1 LLNTEIVVADHP
13 DVIERPAQERQFERP
28 PKENSPKDPPAET
41 PPGKQRFPWGR
52 LILAILLVAA
62 AAGGGYYWFSTR
74 NLLSTDDAFIDGRAV
89 AIAPQVKGV
98 VVDLLINDNQFVKT
112 GQVLLRID
120 PRDYIA
126 ARDQAEAALN
136 LAQAQLANARISLE
150 MLRVTDPAKL
160 RAAQAQLNS
169 ARAGLTRAEFD
180 ERRQHAIDP
189 AATTRQNIDQAN
201 ATEQQAVASVALQ
214 EAQVKQADI
223 VALDIAQGEA
233 NVRQLQAQVAQAAA
247 RLDQAR
253 LNLSYTQIVAPQDG
267 WVTVRN
273 VERGDFAQVG
283 AQMFAIVSPQ
293 IWVTANY
300 KETQLT
306 RLRPGQA
313 VDIAVDAYPALV
325 LHGHVDSIQLGSGS
339 KFSAFPAENATGN
352 YVKIVQRVPVK
363 IDIDSGLDPNL
374 PLPLGISVDP
384 TVHLP

>member
-1 LLNTEIVVADHP
+1 MADHP